1 MKRWGLFL
9 LRVTMGWLLVLWGID
24 KLQNVA
30 HAQAVAETYYF
41 GIGTQVMV
49 QQIFGVLETLL
60 GAMVILGR
68 HRRRLYPVML
78 VVLLFTSIG
87 VWKSIVDPWGWFLD
101 GSNVLFY
108 PSAIIAA
115 GALLL
120 WGTIEEDELAL
131 DAIMMPAA
139 RTGSSSERS

>member
-1 MKRWGLFL
+1 MKRWGLLL
-9 LRVTMGWLLVLWGID
+9 LRVTTGWLLVLWGID

-30 HAQAVAETYYF
+30 HAQAIAETYYF
-41 GIGTQVMV
+41 GIGTQVIV
-49 QQIFGVLETLL
+49 QQVVGVLEILL

-68 HRRRLYPVML
+68 HRRKLYPVML
-78 VVLLFTSIG
+78 VVLLFTAIG
-87 VWKSIVDPWGWFLD
+87 VWESIIDPWGWFLD

-120 WGTIEEDELAL
+120 WGTIDEDELAL
-131 DAIMMPAA
+131 DAIMMPTA
-139 RTGSSSERS
+139 RTR

>member
-120 WGTIEEDELAL
+120 WGTIDEDDLAL

>member
-9 LRVTMGWLLVLWGID
+9 LRVTMGWLLILWGLD

-41 GIGTQVMV
+41 GIGTQMLV
-49 QQIFGVLETLL
+49 QQIFGVLEILL
-60 GAMVILGR
+60 GAMVIVGR

-78 VVLLFTSIG
+78 VVLLVTAIG
-87 VWKSIVDPWGWFLD
+87 VWKSIIDPWGWFLD

-120 WGTIEEDELAL
+120 WGTIDEDDLAL
-131 DAIMMPAA
+131 DAIMMPSA

>member
-41 GIGTQVMV
+41 GIGTQVVV
-49 QQIFGVLETLL
+49 QQIFGVLEILL
-60 GAMVILGR
+60 GAMVIVGR
-68 HRRRLYPVML
+68 YRRRLYPVML
-78 VVLLFTSIG
+78 VVLLVTAIG
-87 VWKSIVDPWGWFLD
+87 VWKSIIDPWGWFLD

-120 WGTIEEDELAL
+120 WGTIDEDDLAL
-131 DAIMMPAA
+131 DAIMMPSA

>member
-78 VVLLFTSIG
+78 VVLLFTSI
-87 VWKSIVDPWGWFLD
+87 
-101 GSNVLFY
+101 
-108 PSAIIAA
+108 A
-115 GALLL
+115 
-120 WGTIEEDELAL
+120 
-131 DAIMMPAA
+131 
-139 RTGSSSERS
+139 GSSTARMCSSTRQRSSRRGRSCCGARSTRTTWRWTRS